1 MPDELK
7 KVEIR
12 VYFPQSLVLSDN
24 QHQSTPYK
32 DLICTVE
39 LLRYGR
45 NRKGGSS
52 SPELAEQGIVRHLRI
67 ITIRDKHTLEW
78 LYFDHL
84 EKKVFR
90 QFQTALANEVCEKL
104 QLRPKHSDPTRI
116 APKDMLLSI
125 GT

>member
-7 KVEIR
+7 QIEIR
-12 VYFPQSLVLSDN
+12 LYFPQSLVLSDN
-24 QHQSTPYK
+24 QHQNTPYR

-45 NRKGGSS
+45 NRNHH
-52 SPELAEQGIVRHLRI
+52 PEFAKQGIVRHMRV

-78 LYFDHL
+78 IYFDNL
-84 EKKVFR
+84 EKKAFK
-90 QFQTALANEVCEKL
+90 QLQIALANEVCEKL
-104 QLRPKHSDPTRI
+104 QLQPKRSDPLKI
-116 APKDMLLSI
+116 APKDTLLSQ

>member
-7 KVEIR
+7 QVEIR

-39 LLRYGR
+39 LLRFGR
-45 NRKGGSS
+45 NRNSR
-52 SPELAEQGIVRHLRI
+52 PDLAKQGIVRHLRI
-67 ITIRDKHTLEW
+67 IMISDKLTREW
-78 LYFDHL
+78 IYFDNL

-90 QFQTALANEVCEKL
+90 QLQTALADEVCEKL
-104 QLRPKHSDPTRI
+104 QLRPNKLDPTRI
-116 APKDMLLSI
+116 APKEMLL
-125 GT
+125 TQDT